1 MFNSIS
7 VILEKMIDNGLNSN
21 IRGEAKGA
29 YKEMKSFEFEF
40 VFVFILHLMNKVLG
54 ISDMLCQALQMKSQD
69 ILNALYL
76 VSTTKIL
83 LQKLR
88 KDGWNTFLKDVE
100 LFCEMYDL
108 LYFFLTFINFLKEN
122 NI

>member
-1 MFNSIS
+1 
-7 VILEKMIDNGLNSN
+7 
-21 IRGEAKGA
+21 
-29 YKEMKSFEFEF
+29 
-40 VFVFILHLMNKVLG
+40 
-54 ISDMLCQALQMKSQD
+54 MLCQALQIKSQN

-83 LQKLR
+83 FQKLR

-100 LFCEMYDL
+100 LFCKRYDL
-108 LYFFLTFINFLKEN
+108 LYFFLTLINFLEKN